1 MIDAEHA
8 RSRAGRR
15 ANATGELWKIVGWVQ
30 AIERV
35 TPVATIDKV
44 VPLWNQVI
52 DRAAGSSPVNDLAG
66 MTARHAAVHAARAL
80 LAQVR
85 LRHVLM
91 KLLPITHTLRR
102 RPRGRKRA
110 CGFHEAGF

>member
-35 TPVATIDKV
+35 TPVATIDKI

-52 DRAAGSSPVNDLAG
+52 DRAAGSSTVNDLAG
-66 MTARHAAVHAARAL
+66 MTERHPAVHTASAL
-80 LAQVR
+80 LSQMR
-85 LRHVLM
+85 LRHMVV
-91 KLLPITHTLRR
+91 KLLPIKHTFRR
-102 RPRGRKRA
+102 RPSALKRTSLFHDA
-110 CGFHEAGF
+110 C